1 MPAATAVA
9 AARPAAGVGELLA
22 QCDDSTWS
30 VRCDGFRELRR
41 FCRPESA
48 MEVLRHLDAVVGAF
62 LEHCNDAHHRV
73 SQAALASLAAFI
85 ECFAEHFEGYLT
97 RLIPNVFLKIS
108 DAKESTRDAAVAVLE
123 AIRAA
128 YGSEVLLPVLMKT
141 LENSHAK
148 VRLGC
153 VDFLHYLLQHCEHSV
168 RPFFES
174 GTQMKG
180 CVSRLTPLVVDRNAS
195 LRKLSAKSCA
205 PQPPISKN
213 AARMLTACCDPDCA

>member
-1 MPAATAVA
+1 
-9 AARPAAGVGELLA
+9 
-22 QCDDSTWS
+22 
-30 VRCDGFRELRR
+30 
-41 FCRPESA
+41 

-205 PQPPISKN
+205 PQPLTPEECCYDADSVSVRRQAGG
-213 AARMLTACCDPDCA
+213 AAPDQHAELPRRNGLAAALAADQRQEVDGHARRRPRR